1 MGFLVFVVTN
11 QGGIA
16 KGYYNEAQMHRFHWK
31 LKFEL
36 SKSSAWIDDFAF
48 CPHYP
53 YPPNHPK
60 ICSCRK
66 PSPKLILQLSKRWN
80 IKTSNILMIGDK
92 QTDVDAAEN
101 ADCSGFLFRGDNIYE
116 FSKSVIPDLL

>member
-1 MGFLVFVVTN
+1 
-11 QGGIA
+11 
-16 KGYYNEAQMHRFHWK
+16 MHRFHWK

-36 SKSSAWIDDFAF
+36 SKYSAWIDDIAF

-53 YPPNHPK
+53 YAPDHPN

-66 PSPKLILQLSKRWN
+66 PSPKLILQLSNHWN
-80 IKTSNILMIGDK
+80 IRPSNIMMIGDK

-101 ADCSGFLFRGDNIYE
+101 AGCSGFLFRGNNIHE
-116 FSKSVIPDLL
+116 FSKSVIPELV